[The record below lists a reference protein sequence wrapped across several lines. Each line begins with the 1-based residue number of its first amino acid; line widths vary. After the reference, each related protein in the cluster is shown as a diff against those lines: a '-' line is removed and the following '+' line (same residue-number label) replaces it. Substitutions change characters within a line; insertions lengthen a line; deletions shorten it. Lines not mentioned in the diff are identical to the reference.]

1 MRRAIVTG
9 GRGFIGRHLVA
20 DLRRRA
26 VQVTTI
32 GSSPSQD
39 RRHIDLGQGA
49 WNAAQIASI
58 LEADRPDAIFHLAGT
73 AVGRPADL
81 ARVNIG
87 LALSLLQALG
97 KTGQRPLL
105 VVAGSASEYGA
116 AIASGVPVCES
127 ARCRPVSPYGRSK
140 LAQTRAALS
149 YGDATGTPVLVARI
163 FNPIGPGIPEH
174 LALGSFAAQIA
185 SVAGQRGTLR
195 TGNIDVER
203 DFIDVEH
210 VASML
215 CNLALNPAARGI
227 VNVCSGKAISLR
239 TLVKRL
245 IAISG
250 KSIAIEQEAQ
260 RVRPDD
266 LPAIVG
272 STALLRRHGERPPP
286 TDYSDVLARV
296 WAAAQSPAV
305 RKEGCVA

>member
-1 MRRAIVTG
+1 VGRAIVTG
-9 GRGFIGRHLVA
+9 GGGFIGRHLVA
-20 DLRRRA
+20 DLRRRG

-39 RRHIDLGQGA
+39 RGHINLGQGA
-49 WNAAQIASI
+49 WNAAQIAHI
-58 LEADRPDAIFHLAGT
+58 LEADLPDVIFHLAGT
-73 AVGRPADL
+73 AAGAQTDL
-81 ARVNIG
+81 DRVNIG

-140 LAQTRAALS
+140 LAQTRATLS

-163 FNPIGPGIPEH
+163 FNPIGSGIPAH

-185 SVAGQRGTLR
+185 SIAGQRGTLR
-195 TGNIDVER
+195 TGNIDVKR

-227 VNVCSGKAISLR
+227 VNICSGKAISLR
-239 TLVKRL
+239 PLVKRL

-250 KSIAIEQEAQ
+250 KSIAIEQDPQ
-260 RVRPDD
+260 RVRPDE
-266 LPAIVG
+266 LPVVVG
-272 STALLRRHGERPPP
+272 STALLRQHGAPPPP
-286 TDYSDVLARV
+286 TNYSDVLARI

-305 RKEGCVA
+305 HKEGCVA